1 MKKLIAGC
9 MLVIASMHLSAQ
21 SSLSGVVNGISNKPL
36 QGATVFFP
44 ELNKGTVTGPDGQ
57 YLFTELPQ
65 GRVRIQVSYL
75 GYASHIETI
84 LLKPSSNKLDI
95 ILHPAPI
102 EAEGIVVTGG
112 YNSSQ
117 HENAVKVD
125 IFRFDRHDVKVS
137 PNFTSLLTAIPGVDM
152 ISKGSG
158 VSKPVIRGLSMNDIL
173 VLNNGVRFENYQYSS
188 HHPLGID
195 EFGIGEVEVIK
206 GPASLMYGSDAIGG
220 VVNFIKEKPAP
231 VNTVEGDYSLQL
243 FSNSLGLVQ
252 NLGVKASSE
261 KFFYG
266 IRTGMKSHADYLQG
280 GGTFVPNSRF
290 NEVSVKANAGY
301 TGKSGTYRL
310 FYDYSD
316 QKLGLVE
323 EESFPWIPERGRQEK
338 VYYQNILTQ
347 MLSSQNKM
355 YFGRI
360 RLEAN
365 IAWQSTT
372 LTHVAEEAVTEIEMN
387 LGTLNYESKL
397 RLPSSRS
404 SEYILGIQGMNQWN
418 TNLNHRETIL
428 LPDAFTGSYS
438 AFAMVQQEL
447 KKHLIIQTGVR
458 YDYRTLETDETG
470 LPGSEGYRK
479 NLALDYGN
487 FSGSAGAT
495 LQLNECVH
503 VRANIAKAYR
513 TPNLAELSSNGPH
526 ETRYEMGDQKL
537 VPENSA
543 EADLSLHF
551 HTNTMTADLAVFRN
565 IIHDYIFIAPTSD
578 TASSGMR
585 IYRYQ
590 QDDARL
596 QGGEAGIHLH
606 PGSVP
611 WLHIEATCSLVNG
624 EHTGGEPLPFI
635 PPLKASLEGRVEKE
649 KLGMLRHAYIS
660 AKSSFAAKQQRPAND
675 ETETNGY
682 ALLDIAAGAEITL
695 GRQLIRTDLG
705 ISNLFDTTYIDHLST
720 LKEVNLYNPG
730 RNLTLNVQVPFGC
743 TRHPKE
749 QKSLP

>member
-1 MKKLIAGC
+1 
-9 MLVIASMHLSAQ
+9 
-21 SSLSGVVNGISNKPL
+21 
-36 QGATVFFP
+36 
-44 ELNKGTVTGPDGQ
+44 
-57 YLFTELPQ
+57 
-65 GRVRIQVSYL
+65 
-75 GYASHIETI
+75 
-84 LLKPSSNKLDI
+84 
-95 ILHPAPI
+95 
-102 EAEGIVVTGG
+102 
-112 YNSSQ
+112 
-117 HENAVKVD
+117 
-125 IFRFDRHDVKVS
+125 
-137 PNFTSLLTAIPGVDM
+137 
-152 ISKGSG
+152 
-158 VSKPVIRGLSMNDIL
+158 
-173 VLNNGVRFENYQYSS
+173 
-188 HHPLGID
+188 
-195 EFGIGEVEVIK
+195 
-206 GPASLMYGSDAIGG
+206 
-220 VVNFIKEKPAP
+220 
-231 VNTVEGDYSLQL
+231 
-243 FSNSLGLVQ
+243 
-252 NLGVKASSE
+252 
-261 KFFYG
+261 
-266 IRTGMKSHADYLQG
+266 
-280 GGTFVPNSRF
+280 
-290 NEVSVKANAGY
+290 
-301 TGKSGTYRL
+301 
-310 FYDYSD
+310 
-316 QKLGLVE
+316 
-323 EESFPWIPERGRQEK
+323 
-338 VYYQNILTQ
+338 
-347 MLSSQNKM
+347 
-355 YFGRI
+355 
-360 RLEAN
+360 
-365 IAWQSTT
+365 
-372 LTHVAEEAVTEIEMN
+372 
-387 LGTLNYESKL
+387 
-397 RLPSSRS
+397 
-404 SEYILGIQGMNQWN
+404 
-418 TNLNHRETIL
+418 
-428 LPDAFTGSYS
+428 
-438 AFAMVQQEL
+438 MVQQEL

-543 EADLSLHF
+543 EADLSLHL